1 MKKQK
6 IEFSG
11 VAHFSPSRTT
21 TKNKALLFF
30 FFLTQNKIPMGVD
43 FFLKKK
49 TNKFFRKIIFVTQ
62 MSNFS
67 LFIFFLP
74 NRESMLTIKGGDAA
88 WRSAV
93 ERKESTGQETF
104 PSVQRRFLL

>member
-1 MKKQK
+1 
-6 IEFSG
+6 
-11 VAHFSPSRTT
+11 
-21 TKNKALLFF
+21 
-30 FFLTQNKIPMGVD
+30 MGVD